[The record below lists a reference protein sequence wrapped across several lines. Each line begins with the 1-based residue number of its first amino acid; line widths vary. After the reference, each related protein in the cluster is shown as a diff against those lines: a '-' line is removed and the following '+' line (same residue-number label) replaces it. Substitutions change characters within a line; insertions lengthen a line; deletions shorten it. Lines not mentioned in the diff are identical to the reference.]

1 MKINIDLQCVN
12 ISGTGIAEFAKS
24 RIAYLEAQ
32 SDVSLHG
39 FLSKA
44 KHGKELDLFQ
54 KYSFPIKIGC
64 LPIRLLYSRF
74 IRKTLPFFSY
84 EWLCGN
90 RADVNLYFTW
100 NIKRVRHH
108 GITIATI
115 HDLIALRT
123 EMETNKI
130 VEDQINDITY
140 SLEHCDHILTV
151 SESSKKDIVYEFNYP
166 SDKISVVPNGI
177 DFNYYNKK
185 VSSVHLKQI
194 REKYGLPPK
203 FILYLGGM
211 RKHKN
216 IERLITAYSI
226 LPKELRAEYQLV
238 ITKGTPNLKELA
250 QSLGILENV
259 IFTQFVD
266 EEDKAGMYQLASL
279 YAYISLYEGFGL
291 PIVEAQA
298 AGTPVITSNVSSLP
312 EVAGTS
318 AVCVNPENVDEIAL
332 GIQRILKDSNLRNDL
347 IEKGYCNAKRYSNE
361 NAGKILY
368 DTLNSIIK
376 KTKKHNE

>member
-1 MKINIDLQCVN
+1 MKINVDLQCVN
-12 ISGTGIAEFAKS
+12 ICGTGIAEFAKS

-32 SDVSLHG
+32 SDVSLYG

-44 KHGKELDLFQ
+44 RHGKGLDLFR
-54 KYSFPIKIGC
+54 KYSFPIKIGY

-74 IRKTLPFFSY
+74 IKKALPISY

-90 RADVNLYFTW
+90 KADINLYFTW

-130 VEDQINDITY
+130 VENQINDITY
-140 SLEHCDHILTV
+140 SLKHCDYILTV

-177 DFNYYNKK
+177 DFNSYNKK
-185 VSSVHLKQI
+185 VPSERLKHI
-194 REKYGLPPK
+194 REKYGLPSK
-203 FILYLGGM
+203 FILYLGGI

-216 IERLITAYSI
+216 IERLVTAYSI
-226 LPKELRAEYQLV
+226 LPKELKSEYHLV
-238 ITKGTPNLKELA
+238 ITKGTPTLKELA
-250 QSLGILENV
+250 KNLGIAENV
-259 IFTQFVD
+259 IFTQFID
-266 EEDKAGMYQLASL
+266 EDDKAGMYQLASL

-291 PIVEAQA
+291 PVVEAQA
-298 AGTPVITSNVSSLP
+298 AGTPVITSNISSLP
-312 EVAGTS
+312 EVVGAS
-318 AVCVNPENVDEIAL
+318 ALCVNPENVEEISL
-332 GIQRILKDSNLRNDL
+332 GIQRILKDYNLRSDL
-347 IEKGYCNAKRYSNE
+347 IEKGYINAKRYSKE

-368 DTLNSIIK
+368 NTLVSIIK
-376 KTKKHNE
+376 KTKKS